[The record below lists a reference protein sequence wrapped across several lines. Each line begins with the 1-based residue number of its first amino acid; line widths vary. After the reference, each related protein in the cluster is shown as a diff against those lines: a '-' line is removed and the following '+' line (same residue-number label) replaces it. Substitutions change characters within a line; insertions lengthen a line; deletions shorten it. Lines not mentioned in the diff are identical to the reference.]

1 MTPISAQKQKQ
12 ARTLSDRSAN
22 RLMLTIVLVAMF
34 AELAYVVVNISAM
47 PVYIKAIGLD
57 PRWIGAMTTAY
68 LFMEGLLKSPFGLLG
83 DRVGRKI
90 LIVAGPAVSIFT
102 ALLTPFFTNP
112 FALLTLRILDGLGAA
127 ALWPSAFSMIGDHVP
142 VEKRAAAMSQ
152 FNLAYLFGLALGPA
166 IGGLINDAA
175 HTLFHVPLAESKQA
189 SFYVAALL
197 FALTALLALTQLP
210 NARAS
215 HHDPADLGPG
225 VEGGFNFHDFKQMLG
240 RMPAMLLFAFVTFF
254 GVGLIMAYTKVF
266 VLQAFHLSESRFG
279 VLMLGPALIIG
290 ILSIWL
296 GRLTDRVGKARAIRG
311 GISLCAVA
319 YWLLLMFPFQWSL
332 VAFGSF
338 IGLGFVVAFPA
349 WMALVS
355 EDCEPKLRG
364 AAVGAVGT
372 AQGLGALI
380 GASLSAFLYKLPP
393 VPLGPITIPEHGMPF
408 VACGVM
414 LALAALL
421 ALTTIHEP
429 TACEK

>member
-1 MTPISAQKQKQ
+1 
-12 ARTLSDRSAN
+12 
-22 RLMLTIVLVAMF
+22 ML
-34 AELAYVVVNISAM
+34 
-47 PVYIKAIGLD
+47 
-57 PRWIGAMTTAY
+57 
-68 LFMEGLLKSPFGLLG
+68 
-83 DRVGRKI
+83 
-90 LIVAGPAVSIFT
+90 
-102 ALLTPFFTNP
+102 TNP
-112 FALLTLRILDGLGAA
+112 FALLALRILDGLGAA

-142 VEKRAAAMSQ
+142 AEKRATAMSQ

-175 HTLFHVPLAESKQA
+175 HNFFHIPLAESKQA

-197 FALTALLALTQLP
+197 FAMTTALAVIYLP
-210 NARAS
+210 NVRVT

-254 GVGLIMAYTKVF
+254 GVGLIMAYTKIF
-266 VLQAFHLSESRFG
+266 VLQNFHLSESRFG
-279 VLMLGPALIIG
+279 LIMLGPALVIG
-290 ILSIWL
+290 MLSVWL
-296 GRLTDRVGKARAIRG
+296 GRLTDRLGKARAVRG
-311 GISLCAVA
+311 GISICALA
-319 YWLLLMFPFQWSL
+319 YWLLLVFPYEWSL

-349 WMALVS
+349 WISQVS
-355 EDCEPKLRG
+355 EECEPKLRG

-372 AQGLGALI
+372 AQGMGALI

-414 LALAALL
+414 LALAAIL

-429 TACEK
+429 ASCEIEENMSPV